1 MAAVVFALEN
11 AKELY
16 VADLEAGTVTKL
28 DAPTGQLADVA
39 ALAASGAT
47 VTKGVSLALA
57 VNSAASVSSGHV
69 DS

>member
-28 DAPTGQLADVA
+28 DAPTGQLPTSQRLPPA
-39 ALAASGAT
+39 AQP
-47 VTKGVSLALA
+47 
-57 VNSAASVSSGHV
+57 
-69 DS
+69 